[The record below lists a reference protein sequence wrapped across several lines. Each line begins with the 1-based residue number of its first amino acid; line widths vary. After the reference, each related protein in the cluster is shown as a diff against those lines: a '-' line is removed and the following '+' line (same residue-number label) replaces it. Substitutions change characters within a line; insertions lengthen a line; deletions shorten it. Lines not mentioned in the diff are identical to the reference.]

1 MASKAVGIYGLSG
14 TTGFLDKPFLSG
26 SVKPAFQT
34 HHKTQGKQ
42 LSNAHSLRI
51 VASAKWDDNLNKK
64 SHYLPMLLSIFTF
77 VGDANAV
84 TKEDILTALTKV
96 EDTYQKLEG
105 VTSSAYGVSKE
116 FIEQT
121 IKNMKPAMD
130 AAMPYIQKA
139 SDSAVQIASPVASDV
154 TQQAQKALESAGV
167 DSKSVVEAAKTAAVV
182 AGGAAE
188 QTTKAI
194 EEVKPIA
201 SATIDSLL
209 SSDPIVLVGGAGA
222 LILLYLL
229 VPSIFSTIAFSLRG
243 YKGELSPAQ
252 ALQLLTKQDYVM
264 IDIRTEK
271 EKSKAGIP
279 SLPRSAKNKLFS
291 LAVEEFPNKLRSLL
305 RNSKKVEA
313 EVAALKISYLKRL
326 NKNSRVVIM
335 DSYGD
340 VAKTVARALTGL
352 GFNNAWVLTDGFSGG
367 RGWLQ
372 SCLGTESYNASF
384 AEILSPS
391 RIIPAARGRFGTTS
405 TGSQATSRRL
415 LASGLDD

>member
-14 TTGFLDKPFLSG
+14 TAAFLDKPFLSS
-26 SVKPAFQT
+26 SVKPAFQV
-34 HHKTQGKQ
+34 HHKAQGK
-42 LSNAHSLRI
+42 LLPNAHSLRI
-51 VASAKWDDNLNKK
+51 VASAKWDDNLRKN

-77 VGDANAV
+77 VGDAKAV
-84 TKEDILTALTKV
+84 TKEDIVTTLTKV
-96 EDTYQKLEG
+96 EDAYQKLEG
-105 VTSSAYGVSKE
+105 ATSSAYGVSKD
-116 FIEQT
+116 FIEQALKT
-121 IKNMKPAMD
+121 MKPGMD

-139 SDSAVQIASPVASDV
+139 TDSAVQIASPVASDV

-167 DSKSVVEAAKTAAVV
+167 DPKPVVEAAKTAAIV

-194 EEVKPIA
+194 EGAKPVA

-209 SSDPIVLVGGAGA
+209 SSDPIVLAGGAGA

-229 VPSIFSTIAFSLRG
+229 APSIFSTISFSVRG
-243 YKGELSPAQ
+243 YKGDLSPAE

-264 IDIRTEK
+264 IDVRTEK

-279 SLPRSAKNKLFS
+279 SVPRSAKNKLLS

-313 EVAALKISYLKRL
+313 EVAALKISHLKRL
-326 NKNSRVVIM
+326 NKSSRVVIM

-340 VAKTVARALTGL
+340 VAKTVARALTDL
-352 GFNNAWVLTDGFSGG
+352 GFNSTWILTDGFSGG
-367 RGWLQ
+367 KGWLQ

-391 RIIPAARGRFGTTS
+391 RIIPAGRGRFGTTRS
-405 TGSQATSRRL
+405 GSQATSRRL
-415 LASGLDD
+415 LAGGLDD